1 MRGTVAKRLRKEA
14 SRSAKG
20 QDSKPSIKRTIK
32 RFFTGKVDDK
42 GEKVI
47 DSVNRDTVKY
57 TGFRRIYQDMK
68 RDHRRAA

>member
-14 SRSAKG
+14 SRLAKG

-32 RFFTGKVDDK
+32 RFFTGKVDEK
-42 GEKVI
+42 GDRVVNA
-47 DSVNRDTVKY
+47 VNRDTVVY
-57 TGFRRIYQDMK
+57 SGFRRIYQDKK

>member
-14 SRSAKG
+14 SRSAND
-20 QDSKPSIKRTIK
+20 QESKPSIKRMIK
-32 RFFTGKVDDK
+32 RFFTGKVDEN
-42 GEKVI
+42 GERVI
-47 DSVNRDTVKY
+47 ISENRDTVVY